1 MEKPVV
7 FYVYDALCG
16 WCYGFSPVMKQFYE
30 RHRDVCEFQTVS
42 GGMVRGDRIGPI
54 GEVAP
59 YIKDAYKRVEEYSGV
74 RFGEPF
80 LNGILNEGSAIFTSE
95 PAAIAMAVFRTHLSD
110 RTVEFA
116 HALQQA
122 VYRDGIRP
130 AEYES
135 YGAYAAQFGLNADDF
150 VAQMRQPA
158 MAEAARQDYQL
169 AAQLGVNGFPTVI
182 LLRNDTLYTL
192 TRGFAPLETLEAAFQ
207 KALR

>member
-1 MEKPVV
+1 MEKPVIL
-7 FYVYDALCG
+7 YVYDALCG

-30 RHRDVCEFQTVS
+30 RHRETYDFQTVS

-74 RFGEPF
+74 HFGEPF
-80 LNGILNEGSAIFTSE
+80 LKGILEEGSAIFTSE
-95 PAAIAMAVFRTHLSD
+95 PAAVAMAVFKMHFPD

-130 AEYES
+130 AKYES
-135 YGAYAAQFGLNADDF
+135 YGPYAAQFGLDADAF
-150 VAQMRQPA
+150 VAQMRQPD
-158 MAEAARQDYQL
+158 MLEAARQDYRL
-169 AAQLGVNGFPTVI
+169 ANQLGVNGFPTVI
-182 LLRNDTLYTL
+182 LLRNDTLFTL
-192 TRGFAPLETLEAAFQ
+192 ARGFTQLETLEAALQ
-207 KALR
+207 KAAK